1 MANKGNDPGD
11 TESAPIESRRTA
23 AAADVG
29 GLTSDETTVEDGQ
42 GSELDMPNLGEFS
55 AESARPTPLDDIAR
69 AERERMPKD

>member
-1 MANKGNDPGD
+1 MASKGNEPGNP
-11 TESAPIESRRTA
+11 ESPPIESRRTA

-29 GLTSDETTVEDGQ
+29 GLTSDEVTIEDGQ
-42 GSELDMPNLGEFS
+42 GSELDIPNLGEFS